1 MSEKKKKNKRISKI
15 VLTILFVGINIA
27 VIAMTAAN
35 EFGNSKD
42 AAELS
47 EVKINWWY
55 LLPAALCFM
64 GMIFLEVAKYV
75 LMIRKTRDEE
85 TAKKGGAWKLAWRT
99 VMLGRYY
106 DRVTPAAV
114 GGQPFQIYHMRK
126 SGLVSKGMASAI
138 PVFGMISG
146 QIAFLIMAIPSFI
159 IGGVSGDNSVLLM
172 TAWFGLLF
180 YAFWPIMVASA
191 AFFPKA
197 TTKLIKSFVKLLA
210 KVKIVKNRDAALEKI
225 ETEIGEYVRYTRM
238 IVKARGVFGSVI
250 IMSIISNLLISF
262 VPFFVLT
269 AFGGNVGF
277 GSCLILTIAVE
288 SAVYFIPTPGNS
300 GAAEGTFYVVFSA
313 LSTGYVFWAML
324 FWRLFSY
331 YIYIMV
337 GPLIYL
343 KMHIEKKRNSIQDGK
358 E

>member
-1 MSEKKKKNKRISKI
+1 MSDKKKRAKRIRKLI
-15 VLTILFVGINIA
+15 LTLLFIAINVA
-27 VIAMTAAN
+27 VIVATATN
-35 EFGNSKD
+35 EFGNSGD

-47 EVKINWWY
+47 EINIQWGY
-55 LLPAALCFM
+55 LIPAALCFI
-64 GMIFLEVAKYV
+64 GMILLEVGKYV
-75 LMIRKTRDEE
+75 MMVKKTAD
-85 TAKKGGAWKLAWRT
+85 KKVPSGTAWKLAWRT

-146 QIAFLIMAIPSFI
+146 QIAFMLVAIPCFLF
-159 IGGVSGDNSVLLM
+159 GGLVKDHSVLLM

-180 YAFWPIMVASA
+180 YAFWPMMVASA
-191 AFFPKA
+191 SFLPK
-197 TTKLIKSFVKLLA
+197 TTTRLIKGFVRILA
-210 KVKIVKNRDAALEKI
+210 KFKIVKKKEETLDKI
-225 ETEIGEYVRYTRM
+225 ETEVNEYVRYTRM
-238 IVKARGVFGSVI
+238 IVKNPGLFGGVIVL
-250 IMSIISNLLISF
+250 SIISNFLISL

-277 GSCLILTIAVE
+277 WSCFILTVAVE
-288 SAVYFIPTPGNS
+288 SAVYFVPTPGNS

-343 KMHIEKKRNSIQDGK
+343 KMYLEKKRGK
-358 E
+358 SKN

>member
-1 MSEKKKKNKRISKI
+1 MLDKKKKAKRIRKI
-15 VLTILFVGINIA
+15 ILTVIFVLINVA

-35 EFGNSKD
+35 EFGNSTE

-47 EVKINWWY
+47 EVKINWW
-55 LLPAALCFM
+55 LLIPATVCFAV
-64 GMIFLEVAKYV
+64 MIFLEVAKYT
-75 LMIRKTRDEE
+75 LMIKKTADKNKVK
-85 TAKKGGAWKLAWRT
+85 TSAAWKLSWRT

-146 QIAFLIMAIPSFI
+146 QVAFLLIAIPCFLF
-159 IGGVSGDNSVLLM
+159 GGLGNENSVLLM
-172 TAWFGLLF
+172 TAWIGLIF
-180 YAFWPIMVASA
+180 YAFWPIMVTSASL
-191 AFFPKA
+191 FPKA
-197 TTKLIKSFVKLLA
+197 TTRLIKLCVKILA
-210 KVKIVKNRDAALEKI
+210 RMRIVKNREAALEKI
-225 ETEIGEYVRYTRM
+225 ESEVGEYVRYTRM
-238 IVKARGVFGSVI
+238 ILKSPGLFGGVI
-250 IMSIISNLLISF
+250 ILSIVSNILIAF
-262 VPFFVLT
+262 VPYFVLT

-277 GSCLILTIAVE
+277 WSCFALTTAVS
-288 SAVYFIPTPGNS
+288 SAVYFVPTPGNS

-324 FWRLFSY
+324 FWRLYSY

-337 GPLIYL
+337 GPIIYL
-343 KMHIEKKRNSIQDGK
+343 RMHFEKKRDKIKG
-358 E
+358 

>member
-1 MSEKKKKNKRISKI
+1 MSDKKKRAKRIRKLI
-15 VLTILFVGINIA
+15 LTLIFIAINVA
-27 VIAMTAAN
+27 VIVMTASN

-42 AAELS
+42 AS
-47 EVKINWWY
+47 EFSEISINWWY
-55 LLPAALCFM
+55 LLPAALCFI
-64 GMIFLEVAKYV
+64 GMILLEVAKYV
-75 LMIRKTRDEE
+75 LMIVKTADRTDIKRP
-85 TAKKGGAWKLAWRT
+85 AAWKLAWRT

-126 SGLVSKGMASAI
+126 SGMVSRGMASAI

-146 QIAFLIMAIPSFI
+146 QIAFLLIAIPCFI
-159 IGGVSGDNSVLLM
+159 IGGFSGENSLLLV

-180 YAFWPIMVASA
+180 YAFWPLMVASA
-191 AFFPKA
+191 TFLPKP

-210 KVKIVKNRDAALEKI
+210 KLKIVKNRDAALDKI
-225 ETEIGEYVRYTRM
+225 ETEISEYVRYTRM
-238 IVKARGVFGSVI
+238 ILKSGKMFGGVIV
-250 IMSIISNLLISF
+250 MSIISNLLISF

-277 GSCLILTIAVE
+277 GSCLILTVAVE

-343 KMHIEKKRNSIQDGK
+343 KMYLENKRGK
-358 E
+358 HV

>member
-1 MSEKKKKNKRISKI
+1 MSDKKKKAKRIRKI
-15 VLTILFVGINIA
+15 ILTILFIAINAI
-27 VIAMTAAN
+27 VITITATS
-35 EFGNSKD
+35 EFSNSNG
-42 AAELS
+42 ATELS
-47 EVKINWWY
+47 EIKINWWY
-55 LLPAALCFM
+55 LLPAALCFV
-64 GMIFLEVAKYV
+64 GMIILEVAKYV
-75 LMIRKTRDEE
+75 LMIRR
-85 TAKKGGAWKLAWRT
+85 TAGRTDIKKSAAWSLAWRT

-126 SGLVSKGMASAI
+126 SGMVSRGMASAI

-146 QIAFLIMAIPSFI
+146 QVAFILIAIPCFI
-159 IGGVSGDNSVLLM
+159 AGGFSGENSVLIL

-180 YAFWPIMVASA
+180 YAFWPILVASA
-191 AFFPKA
+191 SFFPKP
-197 TTKLIKSFVKLLA
+197 TTKLIKAFVKFLA
-210 KVKIVKNRDAALEKI
+210 KIKIVKNREAALSKI
-225 ETEIGEYVRYTRM
+225 ETEVGEYVRYTRM
-238 IVKARGVFGSVI
+238 IMKSRSLFFAVI
-250 IMSIISNLLISF
+250 FMSIIANLLISF

-277 GSCLILTIAVE
+277 WSCLVLTVAVE

-300 GAAEGTFYVVFSA
+300 GAAEGTFYIVFSA

-343 KMHIEKKRNSIQDGK
+343 KMYLESKYKRVK
-358 E
+358 HA